1 MPTKKGQNVCCTC
14 GFTGELAQSGQC
26 ATCQQAGKRIIINE
40 LLCYANH
47 HIDKSS
53 AQAIWDAISNF
64 YHPDEIKSAKS
75 ILWAVYSDI
84 LPDTHARRDS
94 VVRPAHEKEV
104 WDIIEAV
111 TKVTEMSD
119 IENGEPFIFVSC
131 DLNRLPN
138 HAPEEID
145 IASVLQKLIDREK
158 KTVTM
163 EKVVEKNT
171 ESITTLFNI
180 QFQPNSYVG
189 AAKRE
194 VPCPSSPM
202 SQINMPTSPQNISA
216 APPVSIPDSNMQQTQ
231 QQQSVLV
238 STAGPPI
245 QRTNGGARVVRDPNQ
260 PPSDT
265 LKQNHMV
272 VAYFP
277 WYFTRRPAWKPRP
290 RRGSGFHAG
299 SPSEVS
305 WKICNNKCG
314 FVFIPRLYP

>member
-14 GFTGELAQSGQC
+14 GFTGELAQRGQC
-26 ATCQQAGKRIIINE
+26 ATCQQAGKPIIINE

-84 LPDTHARRDS
+84 LPDTHDRRDS
-94 VVRPAHEKEV
+94 VARPAHEKEV

-119 IENGEPFIFVSC
+119 IENGEPFMFVSC

-138 HAPEEID
+138 HAPEEIN
-145 IASVLQKLIDREK
+145 IASVLQRLIDIEK

-171 ESITTLFNI
+171 ESITTLFDI
-180 QFQPNSYVG
+180 QFQSNSYVG

-194 VPCPSSPM
+194 VPRPSPPM
-202 SQINMPTSPQNISA
+202 SPLNMPTSP
-216 APPVSIPDSNMQQTQ
+216 
-231 QQQSVLV
+231 
-238 STAGPPI
+238 
-245 QRTNGGARVVRDPNQ
+245 
-260 PPSDT
+260 
-265 LKQNHMV
+265 
-272 VAYFP
+272 
-277 WYFTRRPAWKPRP
+277 
-290 RRGSGFHAG
+290 
-299 SPSEVS
+299 
-305 WKICNNKCG
+305 
-314 FVFIPRLYP
+314 